1 MEDVEEKVLKIY
13 ENLKKEDVLN
23 QWKGF
28 SKSVMKYLEKEWSPE
43 NPPTTEEIQS
53 VAETFLDNN
62 AGNINDVM
70 KKVNADDFSFLLTFM
85 IVGFDTIINGDC
97 KNT

>member
-23 QWKGF
+23 QWKDF

-70 KKVNADDFSFLLTFM
+70 KKVTADDFSFLLTFM
-85 IVGFDTIINGDC
+85 IIGFDTIINGDC